1 MLWIRRADSVR
12 FSAAL
17 QVVEFLKHRFK
28 SLQMLHAIGS
38 FKAKVRCARFRH
50 LFRAGELHLSA
61 AAAAALGLPRGDSA
75 YRR

>member
-1 MLWIRRADSVR
+1 VR

-38 FKAKVRCARFRH
+38 FKAKVRCC
-50 LFRAGELHLSA
+50 GSV
-61 AAAAALGLPRGDSA
+61 
-75 YRR
+75 